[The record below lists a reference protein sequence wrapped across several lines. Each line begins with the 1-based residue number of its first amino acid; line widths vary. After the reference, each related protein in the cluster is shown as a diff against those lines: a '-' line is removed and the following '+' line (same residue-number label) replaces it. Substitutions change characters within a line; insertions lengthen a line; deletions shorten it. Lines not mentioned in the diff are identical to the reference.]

1 MLLVLL
7 ALMGCA
13 SPGGHEAPAAWN
25 NLNAG
30 MTKQEISAQ
39 LGKPSGHVGPDRDAW
54 RSSGWELQV
63 TYDENGRARDIVR
76 HPVGN

>member
-1 MLLVLL
+1 V
-7 ALMGCA
+7 GCT
-13 SPGGHEAPAAWN
+13 SPAGREAPAAWN

-30 MTKQEISAQ
+30 MTKQEIRAQ
-39 LGKPSGHVGPDRDAW
+39 LGQPSGHTGPDRDVW
-54 RSSGWELQV
+54 RSSGWELQA